1 MKKYILPVLT
11 LIAACGVASA
21 QTEVLKITMNDGTE
35 QTIEVS
41 KIKEMTFEE
50 LSVLDQFAGVYTGT
64 QTLTVAGAYN
74 YSTSLT
80 YTLTA
85 AEDGTLTVSIPSYS
99 LEGTMMGDLTLGEL
113 TIQGLAY
120 DEEKGGFYRMYAN
133 DGLVQHFKAVNG
145 GATVFDNDY
154 ALGGES
160 SILITLTEGG
170 IHVENPFKLGAMP
183 LPLAATYDGTRQ

>member
-74 YSTSLT
+74 
-80 YTLTA
+80 
-85 AEDGTLTVSIPSYS
+85 
-99 LEGTMMGDLTLGEL
+99 
-113 TIQGLAY
+113 
-120 DEEKGGFYRMYAN
+120 
-133 DGLVQHFKAVNG
+133 
-145 GATVFDNDY
+145 
-154 ALGGES
+154 
-160 SILITLTEGG
+160 
-170 IHVENPFKLGAMP
+170 
-183 LPLAATYDGTRQ
+183 